1 MPDLFFHRNARR
13 PLSPRDRAKACLVIH
28 ELIALESVEAAVH
41 RRNVLLRLAIG
52 LPPVPRRPVN
62 RDLRQ

>member
-1 MPDLFFHRNARR
+1 MADVSTTTGRE
-13 PLSPRDRAKACLVIH
+13 RAKACLIIH
-28 ELIALESVEAAVH
+28 ELVALESLLPDTA
-41 RRNVLLRLAIG
+41 RREVWARLVIG